1 MEASELPFRW
11 HTKMA
16 VKGYTSYRL
25 SYMHSKWENFTHPPL
40 LIAFNISEAVDN
52 VLGEQMKK
60 RMVSLPY
67 YVTIRSLVCMAK
79 MDN

>member
-1 MEASELPFRW
+1 M
-11 HTKMA
+11 
-16 VKGYTSYRL
+16 
-25 SYMHSKWENFTHPPL
+25 
-40 LIAFNISEAVDN
+40 IAFNISEAADN